1 MDYDCGVISVLCIRP
16 GLLALLES
24 RRMLSIRFSISS
36 FAFLFAA
43 VFSVLAPFIAAGQT
57 TNLIS
62 NPGFELNTSG
72 WFGFGPVSFT
82 TTTMIAHSGS
92 RSAFIQNRT
101 DTWNGVAQSL
111 AGVLQPNI
119 SYQISAWVRLSNSV
133 SQPVMLTMQKT
144 DGSGTTYQNVASAT
158 ANSNSWT
165 KLTGGYVL
173 NVSGTL
179 TNLNLYMEGPAAGV
193 AFYADDFDVEGYDWK
208 SAANARIEQIR
219 KRDARLFVVDPAGQP
234 IPGAVIN
241 VNQTRHQFAFGS
253 AINNN
258 ISNPNYAA
266 FVRTNFEWAV
276 MENEAKWYYNEP
288 TQGHVTYTV
297 ADAITNFCYTN
308 KITLRGHN
316 IFWAVDQNVQAWV
329 TNLSNANLLV
339 AVTNR
344 LNSVVNHFKGT
355 FVHWDV
361 NNEMLHGNFY
371 GNRLGNW
378 VNPWMFQYAHTL
390 DSNAVLFVNDY
401 NVVAGNETDA
411 YKLQI
416 QSLLASNAPVQAIG
430 AQGHFGSTVDP
441 ASTESRI
448 DSLAELN
455 LPIWITEYDS
465 ANSDEFIRADN
476 LEKLYRIAFSKSSVD
491 GVLMW
496 GFWAGSHWRG
506 SNAAIVNLNWTLN
519 EAGRR
524 YQALLAEWT
533 TRTNGA
539 TDSVGVF
546 AFRGFH
552 GAHDVTVTLPGRQPT
567 LRRITLDPGT
577 GTSTNV
583 LVINPIDP
591 SRPVLHSVNYSPASG
606 QIAFQLSGDAG
617 RTNQIQVSSTFTSPI
632 SNWSPLSNIY
642 NAGGTVGFTNPTSST
657 QSQLFFRA
665 RVLP

>member
-1 MDYDCGVISVLCIRP
+1 MLNGFTFDGYGPKVDYHRDVKFLLTVTLC
-16 GLLALLES
+16 L
-24 RRMLSIRFSISS
+24 
-36 FAFLFAA
+36 
-43 VFSVLAPFIAAGQT
+43 LAPFFAAAQT

-62 NPGFELNTSG
+62 NPGFEQNTAG

-82 TTTMIAHSGS
+82 TTTTVEHSGA
-92 RSAFIQNRT
+92 RAALIQNRT

-111 AGVLQPNI
+111 ASVLQPNI
-119 SYQISAWVRLSNSV
+119 TYQISAWVRLSNSA
-133 SQPVMLTMQKT
+133 SEPVMLTMQKT
-144 DGSGTTYQNVASAT
+144 DGNGTTYQNVASGTAT
-158 ANSNSWT
+158 SNSWT
-165 KLTGGYVL
+165 KLSGGYVL

-179 TNLNLYMEGPAAGV
+179 TTLNLYMEGPAAGV
-193 AFYADDFDVEGYDWK
+193 DFYADDFDVEGYDWK
-208 SAANARIEQIR
+208 AAANARIEQVR
-219 KRDARLFVVDPAGQP
+219 KRDARLVVIDPLGNP
-234 IPGAVIN
+234 IPGAVLN
-241 VNQTRHQFAFGS
+241 VNQTRHRFAFGS

-258 ISNPNYAA
+258 ISNPTYAA

-316 IFWAVDQNVQAWV
+316 IFWAVDQNVQQWV
-329 TNLSNANLLV
+329 TNLSNANLLI

-344 LNSVVNHFKGT
+344 LNSVVNHFKST

-378 VNPWMFQYAHTL
+378 VNPWMFQYAHALAPNT
-390 DSNAVLFVNDY
+390 VLFVNDY
-401 NVVAGNETDA
+401 NVVAGNETAA
-411 YKLQI
+411 YKQQI
-416 QSLLASNAPVQAIG
+416 QSLLSSNAPVQAIG

-441 ASTESRI
+441 SSTESRI

-465 ANSDEFIRADN
+465 ANSNESVRADN
-476 LEKLYRIAFSKSSVD
+476 LETLYRLAFSKPSVD
-491 GVLMW
+491 GVIMW

-506 SNAAIVNLNWTLN
+506 SNAAIVNLDWTLN

-524 YQALLAEWT
+524 YQGLLTEWT
-533 TRTNGA
+533 TRTNGT
-539 TDSVGVF
+539 TDSAGVF
-546 AFRGFH
+546 DFRGFH
-552 GAHDVTVTLPGRQPT
+552 GAYDVSVTLPGSQPT
-567 LRRITLDPGT
+567 LRRINLDPGS

-583 LVINPIDP
+583 LIINASDP
-591 SRPVLHSVNYSPASG
+591 SRPILHSVNYTPANG
-606 QIAFQLSGDAG
+606 QFSLQLSGDAG
-617 RTNQIQVSSTFTSPI
+617 RTNQIQVSSSLINPSWTS
-632 SNWSPLSNIY
+632 LSNIY
-642 NAGGTVGFTNPTSST
+642 NTDGTVGFTNTGPVT